1 MCTRGRHV
9 LCAGRPEGVVTI
21 ESSCDLLLTGGSVVT
36 VDDERRVIEPGA
48 VAIDGERIVAVGPA
62 DELAG
67 WSAARRVDCS
77 GRAIIPGFVDCHSH
91 LFQSLARGL
100 GDGLALWPW
109 LNEFMWPYAF
119 SINAQEAR
127 VAALLGAAQ
136 AARAGTT
143 CIIDNHY
150 APNDLETTLSIAS
163 AIDDVGL
170 RGVVARGIVGPPTDV
185 ARRMDLASGLFT
197 RSAEEELDITRAC
210 LEASGGGG
218 RVVVWPAPLNVTY
231 VGQDL
236 LRDSVQ
242 LAREFGVG
250 WHTHCSEGDIDPG
263 IYLEAYGTR
272 PAQWLAAEGLLGDDA
287 TLAHGIWFDDVEI
300 ELIGATRT
308 GISYNPVS
316 NQYIGNGVARL
327 RDLRAG
333 RSLGGARHRRD
344 RRHRSGPVRVH
355 EAVGAPPAG
364 AHGDPVAS
372 TVEEAM
378 ELATREGARYA
389 GIDAGVLA
397 TGRLADV
404 AVVNLSNVHTRP
416 VHRTVAALVYSAR
429 AVGCGDDDRRGACR
443 LRGRAV
449 PSSSTSRR
457 CIEEADARAAELVAR
472 AGMTALTSPWHR
484 SAFGVDVERL
494 R

>member
-1 MCTRGRHV
+1 M
-9 LCAGRPEGVVTI
+9 VTI
-21 ESSCDLLLTGGSVVT
+21 ESSCDLLLIGGSVVT
-36 VDDERRVIEPGA
+36 VDDERRVLEPGG

-67 WSAARRVDCS
+67 WTAARRVDS
-77 GRAIIPGFVDCHSH
+77 AGRAVIPGFVDCHSH

-109 LNEFMWPYAF
+109 LNEFMWPYAL

-127 VAALLGAAQ
+127 TAAQLGAVQ

-163 AIDDVGL
+163 AIEAVGL
-170 RGVVARGIVGPPTDV
+170 RGVVARGIVGPPTEV

-210 LEASGGGG
+210 LEARGGGG

-236 LRDSVQ
+236 LRDAVE

-272 PAQWLAAEGLLGDDA
+272 PAQWLASEGLLGDDA
-287 TLAHGIWFDDVEI
+287 TLAHGIWFDDDEI
-300 ELIGATRT
+300 DLIGATRT

-316 NQYIGNGVARL
+316 NEYIGNGVARL
-327 RDLRAG
+327 RDLRQ
-333 RSLGGARHRRD
+333 
-344 RRHRSGPVRVH
+344 
-355 EAVGAPPAG
+355 AG
-364 AHGDPVAS
+364 ASVGLGTDGIAVTGQDMFECMKQSVLLQRAHTGDPVAS

-397 TGRLADV
+397 PGRLADV
-404 AVVNLSNVHTRP
+404 AVVDLSKVHTRP

-429 AVGCGDDDRRGACR
+429 ASDVEMTIVG
-443 LRGRAV
+443 GRIV
-449 PSSSTSRR
+449 YEDGR
-457 CIEEADARAAELVAR
+457 CVLVDEQELLEEADARAAELVER
-472 AGMTALTSPWHR
+472 AGMSALTSPWHR
-484 SAFGVDVERL
+484 HAFGVDVERL

>member
-1 MCTRGRHV
+1 MHEPLHV
-9 LCAGRPEGVVTI
+9 LCAVRPEGVFTI
-21 ESSCDLLLTGGSVVT
+21 ESSCDLLLTHGSVVT

-48 VAIDGERIVAVGPA
+48 VAIDGDRIVAVGPA

-67 WSAARRVDCS
+67 WSAARTVDCS

-119 SINAQEAR
+119 SINAQEAK
-127 VAALLGAAQ
+127 VAAMLGAAQ

-170 RGVVARGIVGPPTDV
+170 RGAVARGIVGPPTEV

-197 RSAEEELDITRAC
+197 RSADEELDITRAC
-210 LEASGGGG
+210 LEARGGGG

-236 LRDSVQ
+236 FRDSVR

-272 PAQWLAAEGLLGDDA
+272 PVQWLAAEGLLGDDA

-316 NQYIGNGVARL
+316 NEYLGNGVVRL
-327 RDLRAG
+327 RDLREAG
-333 RSLGGARHRRD
+333 ASVGLGTDGIAVTGQD
-344 RRHRSGPVRVH
+344 LFECMKQSVLLQRVH
-355 EAVGAPPAG
+355 T
-364 AHGDPVAS
+364 GDPVAS
-372 TVEEAM
+372 TVEEAL

-397 TGRLADV
+397 TGKLADV
-404 AVVNLSNVHTRP
+404 VVVDLTNVHTRP

-429 AVGCGDDDRRGACR
+429 ASDVEMTIVGGRVVYEGGHCR
-443 LRGRAV
+443 FVDEQAI
-449 PSSSTSRR
+449 
-457 CIEEADARAAELVAR
+457 IEEADARAAELVAR

-494 R
+494 T

>member
-1 MCTRGRHV
+1 VHEPVPSHV

-21 ESSCDLLLTGGSVVT
+21 ESRCDLLLSGGSVVT

-48 VAIDGERIVAVGPA
+48 VAIDGDRIVAVGPA

-67 WSAARRVDCS
+67 WSAGRRVDCS
-77 GRAIIPGFVDCHSH
+77 GRAIIPGLVDCHSH

-119 SINAQEAR
+119 TINAQEAR

-143 CIIDNHY
+143 CILDNHY
-150 APNDLETTLSIAS
+150 APNDLESTLSIAS
-163 AIDDVGL
+163 AIEDVGL
-170 RGVVARGIVGPPTDV
+170 RGVVARGIVGPPTEV

-197 RSAEEELDITRAC
+197 RSAEEELEITRAC
-210 LEASGGGG
+210 LEARGGGG

-236 LRDSVQ
+236 LRDAVG

-263 IYLEAYGTR
+263 IYLDAYGTR

-287 TLAHGIWFDDVEI
+287 TLAHSIWFDDVEI

-327 RDLRAG
+327 RDLRA
-333 RSLGGARHRRD
+333 
-344 RRHRSGPVRVH
+344 
-355 EAVGAPPAG
+355 AG
-364 AHGDPVAS
+364 ASVGLGTDGIAVTGQDLFEGMKQSVLLQRAHTGNPVES
-372 TVEEAM
+372 TVEEAL

-389 GIDAGVLA
+389 RIDAGVLA
-397 TGRLADV
+397 PGKLADV

-416 VHRTVAALVYSAR
+416 VHRTVATLVYSAR
-429 AVGCGDDDRRGACR
+429 ASDVEMTIVGGQVVYEGGQCR
-443 LRGRAV
+443 FVDEQAIV
-449 PSSSTSRR
+449 
-457 CIEEADARAAELVAR
+457 EEADARAAELVAR
-472 AGMTALTSPWHR
+472 AGMSALTSPWHR

-494 R
+494 G

>member
-1 MCTRGRHV
+1 M
-9 LCAGRPEGVVTI
+9 
-21 ESSCDLLLTGGSVVT
+21 
-36 VDDERRVIEPGA
+36 
-48 VAIDGERIVAVGPA
+48 
-62 DELAG
+62 
-67 WSAARRVDCS
+67 
-77 GRAIIPGFVDCHSH
+77 
-91 LFQSLARGL
+91 
-100 GDGLALWPW
+100 
-109 LNEFMWPYAF
+109 
-119 SINAQEAR
+119 
-127 VAALLGAAQ
+127 
-136 AARAGTT
+136 
-143 CIIDNHY
+143 
-150 APNDLETTLSIAS
+150 
-163 AIDDVGL
+163 GL
-170 RGVVARGIVGPPTDV
+170 RGVVARGIVGPPTEV

-197 RSAEEELDITRAC
+197 RSAEEELEITRAC
-210 LEASGGGG
+210 LEARGGGG

-236 LRDSVQ
+236 LRDSVE

-287 TLAHGIWFDDVEI
+287 TLAHGIWFDDAEI

-316 NQYIGNGVARL
+316 NEYIGNGVARL
-327 RDLRAG
+327 RDLRQ
-333 RSLGGARHRRD
+333 
-344 RRHRSGPVRVH
+344 
-355 EAVGAPPAG
+355 AG
-364 AHGDPVAS
+364 ASVGLGTDGIAVTGQDMFECMKQSVLLQRAHTGDPVAS

-397 TGRLADV
+397 PGRLADV

-429 AVGCGDDDRRGACR
+429 ASDVEMTIVG
-443 LRGRAV
+443 GRV
-449 PSSSTSRR
+449 VYEGGR
-457 CIEEADARAAELVAR
+457 CVFVDEQAMMEEADARAAELVAR

-484 SAFGVDVERL
+484 QRVRRRRGAVALRPGHVRTPAPTSDDGWVSERL
-494 R
+494 EEIVRVSVPGSTAVDRHASDRRLQEGVGGRRHPVQASEQHDLAVEVVHLGAARVAQQALPRRAAGPGRCRRPGATAPSPPVGGPRTWRRRSTASPPRRSTPRPRRGPRRQRTGRIAPQVGARRLDGVARGS

>member
-1 MCTRGRHV
+1 M
-9 LCAGRPEGVVTI
+9 CAGCRRGEGVVTI

-48 VAIDGERIVAVGPA
+48 VAIDGDRIVAVGPA

-163 AIDDVGL
+163 AIDEWACGASWPEGSSGRRRKSPAGWTSRAGCSRARPRRNWTSRGHASRPGAAAVGWWCG
-170 RGVVARGIVGPPTDV
+170 RRRSTSPTSVRTCSGTRWSWPASSGSVGTPT
-185 ARRMDLASGLFT
+185 ARRATSIPGSTSRSTAPGRRSGSPT
-197 RSAEEELDITRAC
+197 
-210 LEASGGGG
+210 
-218 RVVVWPAPLNVTY
+218 
-231 VGQDL
+231 
-236 LRDSVQ
+236 
-242 LAREFGVG
+242 
-250 WHTHCSEGDIDPG
+250 
-263 IYLEAYGTR
+263 
-272 PAQWLAAEGLLGDDA
+272 EGLLGDDA

-327 RDLRAG
+327 RDLRQ
-333 RSLGGARHRRD
+333 
-344 RRHRSGPVRVH
+344 
-355 EAVGAPPAG
+355 AG
-364 AHGDPVAS
+364 ASVGLGTDGIAVTGQDLFECMKQSVLLQRAHTGDPVAS

-429 AVGCGDDDRRGACR
+429 ASDVEMTIVG
-443 LRGRAV
+443 GRV
-449 PSSSTSRR
+449 VYEDGR
-457 CIEEADARAAELVAR
+457 CLFVDEQALIEEADARAAELVAR

-484 SAFGVDVERL
+484 HAFGVDVERL

>member
-1 MCTRGRHV
+1 MHV

-48 VAIDGERIVAVGPA
+48 VAIDGDRIVAVGPA

-77 GRAIIPGFVDCHSH
+77 GRAIIPGLVDCHSH

-170 RGVVARGIVGPPTDV
+170 RGAVARGIVGPPTEV

-197 RSAEEELDITRAC
+197 RSAEEEWTSRGHVC
-210 LEASGGGG
+210 EARGGGG
-218 RVVVWPAPLNVTY
+218 RVVVWPRRSTSPT
-231 VGQDL
+231 
-236 LRDSVQ
+236 SV
-242 LAREFGVG
+242 R
-250 WHTHCSEGDIDPG
+250 TCS
-263 IYLEAYGTR
+263 GTR
-272 PAQWLAAEGLLGDDA
+272 CSWPASSGSVGTPTARRA
-287 TLAHGIWFDDVEI
+287 TSIPG
-300 ELIGATRT
+300 
-308 GISYNPVS
+308 
-316 NQYIGNGVARL
+316 
-327 RDLRAG
+327 
-333 RSLGGARHRRD
+333 
-344 RRHRSGPVRVH
+344 
-355 EAVGAPPAG
+355 
-364 AHGDPVAS
+364 
-372 TVEEAM
+372 
-378 ELATREGARYA
+378 
-389 GIDAGVLA
+389 
-397 TGRLADV
+397 
-404 AVVNLSNVHTRP
+404 
-416 VHRTVAALVYSAR
+416 
-429 AVGCGDDDRRGACR
+429 
-443 LRGRAV
+443 
-449 PSSSTSRR
+449 STSRP
-457 CIEEADARAAELVAR
+457 
-472 AGMTALTSPWHR
+472 TAPGRRSGSPRRVCWVTMPRWPTASGSTTSR
-484 SAFGVDVERL
+484 SS
-494 R
+494 

>member
-1 MCTRGRHV
+1 MCAV
-9 LCAGRPEGVVTI
+9 RPEGVFTI
-21 ESSCDLLLTGGSVVT
+21 ESSCDLLLTRGSVVT

-48 VAIDGERIVAVGPA
+48 VAIDGDRIVAVGPV

-67 WSAARRVDCS
+67 WSADRTVDCS
-77 GRAIIPGFVDCHSH
+77 GRAIVPGFVDCHSH

-109 LNEFMWPYAF
+109 LNEFMWPYAL
-119 SINAQEAR
+119 SINAREAK

-143 CIIDNHY
+143 CIVDNHY

-170 RGVVARGIVGPPTDV
+170 RGVVARGIVGPPTEI

-210 LEASGGGG
+210 LEARDDDG

-242 LAREFGVG
+242 LARDFGVG
-250 WHTHCSEGDIDPG
+250 WHTHCSEGATDPG
-263 IYLEAYGTR
+263 IYIETYGMR

-300 ELIGATRT
+300 EMIGATRT

-316 NQYIGNGVARL
+316 NEYLGNGVARL
-327 RDLRAG
+327 RDLR
-333 RSLGGARHRRD
+333 
-344 RRHRSGPVRVH
+344 
-355 EAVGAPPAG
+355 EAG
-364 AHGDPVAS
+364 ASVGLGTDGIAVTGQDLFECMKQSVLLQRAHTGDPGAS

-389 GIDAGVLA
+389 RVDAGVLA
-397 TGRLADV
+397 TGKLADV
-404 AVVNLSNVHTRP
+404 TVVNLSNVHTRP
-416 VHRTVAALVYSAR
+416 AHRTVAALVYSAH
-429 AVGCGDDDRRGACR
+429 ASDVEMTIVG
-443 LRGRAV
+443 GRVVYEGGHCVFVDEQAL
-449 PSSSTSRR
+449 
-457 CIEEADARAAELVAR
+457 IEEADARAAELLAR
-472 AGMTALTSPWHR
+472 AGMTGLTSPWHR
-484 SAFGVDVERL
+484 NAFGVDVERL